1 MNSIR
6 LKTSYVDEK
15 LPVGASKLF
24 GAPDIFDGFEW
35 PTIEVDGEEY
45 DLSFIGQI
53 NLAEATKF
61 DKDGVLPKTGMLYFF
76 YDLDEMPHDP
86 SDANA
91 CRVIYHERDDDLHAI
106 SYVDEDGE
114 DMSFREMKVE
124 FECVEAGFLAD
135 DSETH
140 LLLGEPSIDN
150 GFWYECIDGWQMLF
164 QLDSMETDDI
174 CINFTDEGLLCFY
187 IDKEKLKARDFS
199 DVRIMQIYT

>member
-24 GAPDIFDGFEW
+24 GAPDIYDSFEW

-86 SDANA
+86 SDESA
-91 CRVIYHERDDDLHAI
+91 CRVIYHESDDDLHAI

-140 LLLGEPSIDN
+140 LLLGEPSMDN

-164 QLDSMETDDI
+164 QLDSMETDDVY
-174 CINFTDEGLLCFY
+174 INFTDEGLLCFY
-187 IDKEKLKARDFS
+187 IDKDKLKARDFS

>member
-53 NLAEATKF
+53 NLAEAAKF
-61 DKDGVLPKTGMLYFF
+61 DKDGILPKVGMLYFF
-76 YDLDEMPHDP
+76 YDLDEMPYDP
-86 SDANA
+86 SNA
-91 CRVIYHERDDDLHAI
+91 SSCRVIYHERDDDLHAI

-124 FECVEAGFLAD
+124 FECVEAGYLAD

-140 LLLGEPSIDN
+140 LLLGEPSMDN

-164 QLDSMETDDI
+164 QLDSMETEDI
-174 CINFTDEGLLCFY
+174 CINFTDEGFLCFY
-187 IDKEKLKARDFS
+187 IDKEKLVALDFS

>member
-24 GAPDIFDGFEW
+24 GTPDIYAGFEW

-53 NLAEATKF
+53 NLAEVSKF
-61 DKDGVLPKTGMLYFF
+61 DKDGILPKVGMLYFF

-86 SDANA
+86 NNA
-91 CRVIYHERDDDLHAI
+91 SSCRVIYHERDDDLHAI
-106 SYVDEDGE
+106 SYVDEDGD
-114 DMSFREMKVE
+114 DMSFREMKME
-124 FECVEAGFLAD
+124 FECVEAGYLAD

-140 LLLGEPSIDN
+140 LLLGEPSMDN

-164 QLDSMETDDI
+164 QLDSIETDDI
-174 CINFTDEGLLCFY
+174 CINFTDEGFLCFY
-187 IDKEKLKARDFS
+187 IDKEKLAAQDFS
-199 DVRIMQIYT
+199 GVRIMQIYT

>member
-15 LPVGASKLF
+15 LPVGASKFF

-53 NLAEATKF
+53 NLAEVSKYDT
-61 DKDGVLPKTGMLYFF
+61 DGLLPKTGMLYFF

-86 SDANA
+86 SDAGS
-91 CRVIYHERDDDLHAI
+91 CRVIYHESDDDLHAI

-124 FECVEAGFLAD
+124 FELVEAGFLAD

-140 LLLGEPSIDN
+140 LLLGEPSMDN

-174 CINFTDEGLLCFY
+174 CINFTDEGFLCFY
-187 IDKEKLKARDFS
+187 IDKDKLKARDFS

>member
-61 DKDGVLPKTGMLYFF
+61 DKDGVLPKNGMLYFF

-86 SDANA
+86 SDESA

-124 FECVEAGFLAD
+124 FQLVEAGFLAD

-140 LLLGEPSIDN
+140 LLLGEPSMDN

-174 CINFTDEGLLCFY
+174 CINFTDEGFLCFY
-187 IDKEKLKARDFS
+187 IDKDKLKARDFS

>member
-6 LKTSYVDEK
+6 LKTSYADEK

-45 DLSFIGQI
+45 DLSFVGQI

-61 DKDGVLPKTGMLYFF
+61 DKDGILPKNGMLYFF

-91 CRVIYHERDDDLHAI
+91 CRVIYHERDYDLHAI

-114 DMSFREMKVE
+114 DLSFISAAVRQRVPY
-124 FECVEAGFLAD
+124 V
-135 DSETH
+135 H
-140 LLLGEPSIDN
+140 L
-150 GFWYECIDGWQMLF
+150 
-164 QLDSMETDDI
+164 
-174 CINFTDEGLLCFY
+174 
-187 IDKEKLKARDFS
+187 
-199 DVRIMQIYT
+199 V

>member
-24 GAPDIFDGFEW
+24 GTPDIYAGFEW

-53 NLAEATKF
+53 NLAEVSKF
-61 DKDGVLPKTGMLYFF
+61 DKDGILPKVGMLYFF

-86 SDANA
+86 NNA
-91 CRVIYHERDDDLHAI
+91 SSCRVIYHERDDDLHAI
-106 SYVDEDGE
+106 SYVDEDGD
-114 DMSFREMKVE
+114 DMSFREMKME
-124 FECVEAGFLAD
+124 FECVEAGYLAD

-140 LLLGEPSIDN
+140 LLLGEPSMDN

-164 QLDSMETDDI
+164 QLDSMETEDI
-174 CINFTDEGLLCFY
+174 CINFTDEGFLCFY
-187 IDKEKLKARDFS
+187 IDKEKLAALDFS

>member
-15 LPVGASKLF
+15 LPIGASKLF

-61 DKDGVLPKTGMLYFF
+61 DKDGVLPKNGMLYFF

-86 SDANA
+86 SDESA

-124 FECVEAGFLAD
+124 FQLVEAGFLAD

-140 LLLGEPSIDN
+140 LLLGEPSMDN

-174 CINFTDEGLLCFY
+174 CINFTDEGFLCFY
-187 IDKEKLKARDFS
+187 IDKDKLKARDFS

>member
-6 LKTSYVDEK
+6 LKTSCVDEK

-45 DLSFIGQI
+45 DLSFIEQI

-61 DKDGVLPKTGMLYFF
+61 DKDGILPKNGMLYFF

-91 CRVIYHERDDDLHAI
+91 CRVIYHESDDDLHAI

-164 QLDSMETDDI
+164 QLDSMETDDV
-174 CINFTDEGLLCFY
+174 CINFTDEGILCFY
-187 IDKEKLKARDFS
+187 IDKDKLKAQDFS

>member
-6 LKTSYVDEK
+6 LKTSCVDEK

-45 DLSFIGQI
+45 DLSFIEQI

-61 DKDGVLPKTGMLYFF
+61 DKDGILPKNGMLYFF

-91 CRVIYHERDDDLHAI
+91 CRVIYHESDDDLHAI

-114 DMSFREMKVE
+114 DMFFREMKVE

-164 QLDSMETDDI
+164 QLDSMETDDV
-174 CINFTDEGLLCFY
+174 CINFTDEGILCFY
-187 IDKEKLKARDFS
+187 IDKDKLKAQDFS

>member
-86 SDANA
+86 SDESA

-106 SYVDEDGE
+106 NYVDEDGE
-114 DMSFREMKVE
+114 DLSFREMKVE
-124 FECVEAGFLAD
+124 FQLVEAGFLAD

-164 QLDSMETDDI
+164 QLDSMETDDV
-174 CINFTDEGLLCFY
+174 CINFTDEGFLCFY
-187 IDKEKLKARDFS
+187 IDKDKLKAQDFS

>member
-124 FECVEAGFLAD
+124 FQLVEAGFLAD

-164 QLDSMETDDI
+164 QLDSMETDDV
-174 CINFTDEGLLCFY
+174 CINFTDEGFLCFY
-187 IDKEKLKARDFS
+187 IDKDKLKAQDFS

>member
-24 GAPDIFDGFEW
+24 GAPDIYDGFEW

-86 SDANA
+86 SDESA
-91 CRVIYHERDDDLHAI
+91 CRVIYHESDDDLHAI

-114 DMSFREMKVE
+114 DLSFREMKVE
-124 FECVEAGFLAD
+124 FQLVEAGFLAD

-140 LLLGEPSIDN
+140 LLLGEPSMDN

-174 CINFTDEGLLCFY
+174 CINFTDEGFLCFY
-187 IDKEKLKARDFS
+187 IDKDKLKAQDFS

>member
-45 DLSFIGQI
+45 DLSFVGQI

-61 DKDGVLPKTGMLYFF
+61 DKDGILPKNGMLYFF

-91 CRVIYHERDDDLHAI
+91 CRVIYHESDDDLHAI

-124 FECVEAGFLAD
+124 FECVEAGYLAD

-140 LLLGEPSIDN
+140 LLLGEPSMDN

-164 QLDSMETDDI
+164 QLDSMETEDI
-174 CINFTDEGLLCFY
+174 CINFTDEGFLCFY
-187 IDKEKLKARDFS
+187 IDKEKLVALDFS

>member
-45 DLSFIGQI
+45 DLSFVGQI

-61 DKDGVLPKTGMLYFF
+61 DKDGILPKNGMLYFF

-86 SDANA
+86 SDESA

-114 DMSFREMKVE
+114 DLSFREMKVE
-124 FECVEAGFLAD
+124 FQLVEAGFLAD

-187 IDKEKLKARDFS
+187 IDKDKLKARDFS
-199 DVRIMQIYT
+199 DVRIIQIYS

>member
-61 DKDGVLPKTGMLYFF
+61 DKDGILPKNGMLYFF

-140 LLLGEPSIDN
+140 LLLGEPSMDN

-174 CINFTDEGLLCFY
+174 CINFTDEGFLCFY
-187 IDKEKLKARDFS
+187 IEAEKLKSQDFS

>member
-45 DLSFIGQI
+45 DLSFVGQI

-91 CRVIYHERDDDLHAI
+91 CRVIYHESDDDLLAI

-114 DMSFREMKVE
+114 DLSFREMKVE
-124 FECVEAGFLAD
+124 FQLVEAGFLAD

-140 LLLGEPSIDN
+140 LLLGEPSMDN

-174 CINFTDEGLLCFY
+174 CINFTDEGFLCFY
-187 IDKEKLKARDFS
+187 IDKDKLNVQDFS
-199 DVRIMQIYT
+199 GVRIMQIYT

>member
-45 DLSFIGQI
+45 DLSFVGQI

-61 DKDGVLPKTGMLYFF
+61 DKDGVLPKNGMLYFF

-86 SDANA
+86 SNESA

-140 LLLGEPSIDN
+140 LLLGEPSMDN
-150 GFWYECIDGWQMLF
+150 GFWYECLDGWQMLF

-174 CINFTDEGLLCFY
+174 CINFTDEGLLRFY
-187 IDKEKLKARDFS
+187 IDKDKLKVQDFS

>member
-6 LKTSYVDEK
+6 LKTSCVDEK

-61 DKDGVLPKTGMLYFF
+61 DKDGILPKNGMLYFF

-91 CRVIYHERDDDLHAI
+91 CRVIYHESDDDLHAI

-164 QLDSMETDDI
+164 QLDSMETDDV
-174 CINFTDEGLLCFY
+174 CINFTDEGILCFY
-187 IDKEKLKARDFS
+187 IDKDKLKAQDFS

>member
-24 GAPDIFDGFEW
+24 GTPDIYAGFEW

-53 NLAEATKF
+53 NLAEASKF
-61 DKDGVLPKTGMLYFF
+61 DKDGILPKVGMLYFF
-76 YDLDEMPHDP
+76 YDLDEMPYDP
-86 SDANA
+86 SNA
-91 CRVIYHERDDDLHAI
+91 SSCRVIYHERDDDLHAI

-124 FECVEAGFLAD
+124 FECVEAGYLAD

-140 LLLGEPSIDN
+140 LLLGEPSMDN

-164 QLDSMETDDI
+164 QLDSMETEDI
-174 CINFTDEGLLCFY
+174 CINFTDEGFLCFY
-187 IDKEKLKARDFS
+187 IDKEKLVALDFS

>member
-24 GAPDIFDGFEW
+24 GAPDIYDGFEW

-45 DLSFIGQI
+45 DLSFVGQI

-61 DKDGVLPKTGMLYFF
+61 DKDGILPKNGMLYFF

-114 DMSFREMKVE
+114 DLSFREMKVE
-124 FECVEAGFLAD
+124 FQLVEAGFLAD

-174 CINFTDEGLLCFY
+174 CINFTDEGFLCFY
-187 IDKEKLKARDFS
+187 IDKDKLKARDFS
-199 DVRIMQIYT
+199 DVRIIQIYS

>member
-61 DKDGVLPKTGMLYFF
+61 DKDGVLPKAGMLYFF
-76 YDLDEMPHDP
+76 YDLDEMPYDP
-86 SDANA
+86 SNA
-91 CRVIYHERDDDLHAI
+91 SSCRVIYHERDDDLHAI

-124 FECVEAGFLAD
+124 FECVEAGYLAD
-135 DSETH
+135 DRETH
-140 LLLGEPSIDN
+140 LLLGEPSMDN

-174 CINFTDEGLLCFY
+174 CINFTDEGFLCFY
-187 IDKEKLKARDFS
+187 IDKDKLKVQDFS

>member
-45 DLSFIGQI
+45 DLSFVGQI

-61 DKDGVLPKTGMLYFF
+61 DKDGILPKNGMLYFF

-91 CRVIYHERDDDLHAI
+91 CRVIYHESDDDLHAI

-114 DMSFREMKVE
+114 DLSFREMKVE
-124 FECVEAGFLAD
+124 FQLVEAGFLAD

-140 LLLGEPSIDN
+140 LLLGEPSMDN

-174 CINFTDEGLLCFY
+174 CINFTDEGFLCFY
-187 IDKEKLKARDFS
+187 IDKDKLKAQDFS

>member
-24 GAPDIFDGFEW
+24 GAPDIYDGFEW

-45 DLSFIGQI
+45 DLSFVGQI

-61 DKDGVLPKTGMLYFF
+61 DKDGILPKNGMLYFF

-91 CRVIYHERDDDLHAI
+91 CRVIYHESDDDLHAI

-187 IDKEKLKARDFS
+187 IDKEKLLVKDFS
-199 DVRIMQIYT
+199 DVRIMQIYS

>member
-61 DKDGVLPKTGMLYFF
+61 DKDGVLPKNGMLYFF

-86 SDANA
+86 SNESA
-91 CRVIYHERDDDLHAI
+91 CRVIYHERADDLHAI

-114 DMSFREMKVE
+114 DMSFREMMVE

-187 IDKEKLKARDFS
+187 IDKDKLKVQDFS